1 MRNNMNNRILSV
13 ITIIM
18 VLISLCSCSDK
29 SLDAGI
35 EISTGISTENR
46 ALSKKITDYKVDAF
60 EYNNANNLNV
70 IDGKC
75 IFTYIENCEQNDSY
89 ISVYNTSTENTEKI
103 VAVADSIYPISYM
116 SKSLKETTKALIQ
129 EDANTFR
136 QISVSYKYWRN
147 VLKRTENK
155 SKIHFGLA
163 KS

>member
-60 EYNNANNLNV
+60 EYNNANNL
-70 IDGKC
+70 
-75 IFTYIENCEQNDSY
+75 
-89 ISVYNTSTENTEKI
+89 
-103 VAVADSIYPISYM
+103 
-116 SKSLKETTKALIQ
+116 
-129 EDANTFR
+129 
-136 QISVSYKYWRN
+136 
-147 VLKRTENK
+147 
-155 SKIHFGLA
+155 
-163 KS
+163 

>member
-1 MRNNMNNRILSV
+1 MNNRILSV

-103 VAVADSIYPISYM
+103 NIDI
-116 SKSLKETTKALIQ
+116 
-129 EDANTFR
+129 
-136 QISVSYKYWRN
+136 
-147 VLKRTENK
+147 TE
-155 SKIHFGLA
+155 LA
-163 KS
+163 KYNNNEIKPKMNVKSRTTRITKI

>member
-1 MRNNMNNRILSV
+1 MRNKMNNRILSV

-103 VAVADSIYPISYM
+103 NIDITELAKYNNNEI
-116 SKSLKETTKALIQ
+116 KSLKQYGDLLVYTG
-129 EDANTFR
+129 
-136 QISVSYKYWRN
+136 VSSMSD
-147 VLKRTENK
+147 EFG
-155 SKIHFGLA
+155 KIFTNCFIGLYDF
-163 KS
+163 KQSH